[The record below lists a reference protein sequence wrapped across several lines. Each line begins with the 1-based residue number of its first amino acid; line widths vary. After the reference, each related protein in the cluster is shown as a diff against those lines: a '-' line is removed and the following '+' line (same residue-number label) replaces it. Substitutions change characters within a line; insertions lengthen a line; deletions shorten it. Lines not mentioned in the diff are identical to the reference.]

1 MQVWCSEVQEQ
12 TVLKVMQELCCR
24 VETHYWLKVDQER
37 KEEFKPMQY
46 VTNDVMVGYVGYT
59 KEKSKVELKAVD
71 VRQRSR
77 VVIAPVVDGTS
88 GFVAK
93 EFFEKHSK
101 MGDLVLDAMSR
112 TGQNAVAAASL
123 GRHSISMDI
132 AERQVCIAFR
142 LSGTKAKVFD
152 VAVYI
157 RYWQHRSDCR
167 SYRTRWRRK

>member
-1 MQVWCSEVQEQ
+1 MWCSQAQEQ
-12 TVLKVMQELCCR
+12 TVLKVMEEMCCR
-24 VETHYWLKVDQER
+24 VETHYWWKVDQDS
-37 KEEFKPMQY
+37 KEDFKHTQY
-46 VTNDVMVGYVGYT
+46 VPNDIMVGYVGYT
-59 KEKSKVELKAVD
+59 KEKSKAEIEAVD

-77 VVIAPVVDGTS
+77 VVIAPVAHLDGTS

-157 RYWQHRSDCR
+157 RYWQHRSGCR
-167 SYRTRWRRK
+167 SYRTR